1 MFNSIRERIRRH
13 RRRKSMR
20 LRKGRGQRSA
30 SRFSASGLGP
40 ILKIAALVVAVA
52 GLAALVIFVVVPLLG
67 GGPEPEPTPTPTPE
81 ATPTPAATP
90 IAKAE
95 MSDGAE
101 ELAIINK
108 SINDP
113 YVFGREV
120 VFSTGEA
127 TQVSPEINTIA
138 IFNMDSGQTEAVTQ
152 ITRKYA
158 SLFEPKINDKYIV
171 YLDCKSEYGGAVCG
185 YDREA
190 NEMWVMREYLFGKPK
205 VSLAGEYALW
215 TQQTGKGTDKVY
227 LYHLP
232 TRETVVLEEFVN
244 TPFSVG
250 ASYMSE
256 DAIVFV
262 QPYGESQVVENS
274 SASEDAEIRV
284 IPLKPGGDLEH
295 ILFQPGMYAFEP
307 MIKGE
312 NIVFLN
318 TPRDHQSSLML
329 CTRTGDT
336 YSAPAAIAEGVLN
349 YCMGDGFVAYTK
361 DEAVYIYYFADGS
374 TGRLSPDGRRA
385 LLSSASGK
393 DVVWYDVTD
402 MQSANVAIHLKVP

>member
-1 MFNSIRERIRRH
+1 
-13 RRRKSMR
+13 MR

-30 SRFSASGLGP
+30 SRFSASGLAP
-40 ILKIAALVVAVA
+40 ILKIAGLVLAVA
-52 GLAALVIFVVVPLLG
+52 GLAALVIFVIVPLFG
-67 GGPEPEPTPTPTPE
+67 GGLEPEPTPTPTPA
-81 ATPTPAATP
+81 ATPTPAPTP
-90 IAKAE
+90 IARAD

-101 ELAIINK
+101 ELAITNK
-108 SINDP
+108 SVNDP
-113 YVFGREV
+113 FVFGREV
-120 VFSTGEA
+120 VFSTGDA

-138 IFNMDSGQTEAVTQ
+138 LFNMDTEQTEAVAE

-158 SLFEPKINDKYIV
+158 SLFEPKMNEDYIV

-190 NEMWVMREYLFGKPK
+190 KEMWVMREYLFGKPK

-244 TPFSVG
+244 TPFSVSG
-250 ASYMSE
+250 SYMSE

-284 IPLKPGGDLEH
+284 IPLKQGGDLEH
-295 ILFQPGMYAFEP
+295 ILFQPGMYAYEP
-307 MIKGE
+307 MIEGD
-312 NIVFLN
+312 NIVFMN
-318 TPRDHQSSLML
+318 SPRDDKSSLML
-329 CTRTGDT
+329 CTKTGDT
-336 YSAPAAIAEGVLN
+336 YAAPVVIAEGVLN
-349 YCMGDGFVAYTK
+349 YCLGDGFVAYTK
-361 DEAVYIYYFADGS
+361 DEAVYIYYFADAS
-374 TGRLSPDGRRA
+374 SGRLSPESRRA
-385 LLSSASGK
+385 LLSSATGK
-393 DVVWYDVTD
+393 DVVWYDITD
-402 MQSANVAIHLKVP
+402 LQSANVAIHLQVP